1 MTGKTMAGYTFANGV
16 RSFKTKDS
24 RYKRPAWLFFPHFL
38 IKTVIGLTRRCT
50 VRKAQFLSSA
60 HIHYNR
66 VQPYSVGCIKIKGA
80 VKVSL
85 TVLQRAKRENEHM
98 GIIEL
103 WVKTAEANQVWFP
116 QCSGGLIEKQKV
128 SDSVQFSQSVDSLS
142 PENSAKTHAV
152 EYEGEHL
159 QKHKTPGFSM
169 VTKMFH
175 VSLLLMPKREE
186 VMGVGVWE

>member
-1 MTGKTMAGYTFANGV
+1 MSHSQRNLIMTGKTMAGYTFANGV
-16 RSFKTKDS
+16 WSFKTKDS

-38 IKTVIGLTRRCT
+38 IKTVIGLTRRRT
-50 VRKAQFLSSA
+50 VCKAQFLSSA

-85 TVLQRAKRENEHM
+85 TVLQRAKTENEHM

-103 WVKTAEANQVWFP
+103 WVKTAEANQVWFS

-128 SDSVQFSQSVDSLS
+128 SDSVQFSQSVGSLS
-142 PENSAKTHAV
+142 P
-152 EYEGEHL
+152 
-159 QKHKTPGFSM
+159 QKIQRKHMQSNMKGNTFKNIKPQGS
-169 VTKMFH
+169 
-175 VSLLLMPKREE
+175 
-186 VMGVGVWE
+186 VWSQKCSTYHCC